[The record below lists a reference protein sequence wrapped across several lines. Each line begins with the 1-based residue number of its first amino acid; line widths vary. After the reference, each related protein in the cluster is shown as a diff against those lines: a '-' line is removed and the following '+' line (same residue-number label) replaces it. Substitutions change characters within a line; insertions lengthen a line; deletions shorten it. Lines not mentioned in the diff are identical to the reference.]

1 MVFKKK
7 TVLELFSQSIAKFN
21 GKYKIV
27 LEDIF

>member
-1 MVFKKK
+1 MVFKK
-7 TVLELFSQSIAKFN
+7 TVLEIFSQSIAKFN